1 MLKAANEYAAKCFTQ
16 YGMNTD
22 DTGRYS
28 SMYKP
33 FHLIG
38 MELNTSVFSA
48 AILKKATG
56 CTKEF
61 FGDVIATAKQNLKKG
76 QLLDSE
82 GGFTVWGKLYQAD
95 CAKKINGLPIGL
107 ANNVKLKNDVE
118 KDAPVCW
125 TDVDLDVKLSSS
137 KDKRKNKIKL
147 K

>member
-1 MLKAANEYAAKCFTQ
+1 MLEAANEYAAKCFTQ

-22 DTGRYS
+22 DSGRFS

-61 FGDVIATAKQNLKKG
+61 SGDVIATAKQNLKKG
-76 QLLDSE
+76 QLLDGE
-82 GGFTVWGKLYQAD
+82 GGFTVWGKLYQAGF
-95 CAKKINGLPIGL
+95 AKKINGLPIGL
-107 ANNVKLKNDVE
+107 ANNVKLKNDIE

-125 TDVDLDVKLSSS
+125 SDVDLDINCPVVKI
-137 KDKRKNKIKL
+137 REKIKL
-147 K
+147 S